1 MVPPN
6 VAAEVGCED
15 NNGWMMEADESVGH
29 GLPWST
35 SGKLRKREKPEQ
47 HEFGSATQPSLTG
60 PVQSRSN
67 AINLTT
73 IVHALADSLP
83 LKNSAQ

>member
-1 MVPPN
+1 MRLSLQTGTMTSIFTLVDAIAIHLSPVCHPL
-6 VAAEVGCED
+6 
-15 NNGWMMEADESVGH
+15 S
-29 GLPWST
+29 PT

-47 HEFGSATQPSLTG
+47 HEFGSATPPSLTG

-73 IVHALADSLP
+73 IVHTLADSLP